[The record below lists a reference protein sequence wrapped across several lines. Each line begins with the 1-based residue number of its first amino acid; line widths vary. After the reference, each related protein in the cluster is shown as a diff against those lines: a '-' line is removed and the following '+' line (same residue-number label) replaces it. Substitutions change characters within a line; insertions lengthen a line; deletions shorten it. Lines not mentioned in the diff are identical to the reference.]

1 MWAIHRPIDRFYSTN
16 YYTNMTTLDQ
26 TLSIGAQVADME
38 RMRQILGEEKLVIIG
53 HSLLH

>member
-1 MWAIHRPIDRFYSTN
+1 
-16 YYTNMTTLDQ
+16 MTTLDQ